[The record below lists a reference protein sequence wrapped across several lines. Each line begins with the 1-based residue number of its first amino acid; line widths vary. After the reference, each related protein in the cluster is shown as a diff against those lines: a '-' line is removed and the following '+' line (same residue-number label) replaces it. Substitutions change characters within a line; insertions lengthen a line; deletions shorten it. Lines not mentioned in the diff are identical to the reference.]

1 MDNIVEH
8 CWFIEFWSINMK
20 EWLPAHSDL
29 MSFQNAVAT
38 LQLWHKNNYFGMSF
52 GTQYRLCHSE
62 SDNVIPMELLI

>member
-1 MDNIVEH
+1 
-8 CWFIEFWSINMK
+8 MK